1 MTTGSSCAILGL
13 YLAKVL
19 KFTIKGI
26 IKMQIELSD
35 IVKLY
40 NRIDELEKR
49 VSQLEEKSNLK
60 QNASTSCVERPTFPS
75 ECANSKYKAL
85 SEFLYGSWEKRI
97 VLSYKQLEDIL
108 GFALPA
114 SAHKLPQSYWANT
127 EFHTYAKSWLKLGYK
142 AKVDVENKKVVFER
156 NLY

>member
-1 MTTGSSCAILGL
+1 MQLE
-13 YLAKVL
+13 LA
-19 KFTIKGI
+19 
-26 IKMQIELSD
+26 D

-49 VSQLEEKSNLK
+49 LAQLET
-60 QNASTSCVERPTFPS
+60 QVNAFPFKKVSYAERPNFPT

-85 SEFLYGSWEKRI
+85 SETLYERWETRI
-97 VLSYKQLEDIL
+97 TLSYEELESIL

-127 EFHTYAKSWLKLGYK
+127 EYHTYAKSWLLLGYK
-142 AKVDVENKKVVFER
+142 AKVDVNTNNVTFIR

>member
-1 MTTGSSCAILGL
+1 
-13 YLAKVL
+13 
-19 KFTIKGI
+19 
-26 IKMQIELSD
+26 MQIELAD

-49 VSQLEEKSNLK
+49 VAQLEEKMNTQ
-60 QNASTSCVERPTFPS
+60 QNSVSYAERPTFPA

-85 SEFLYGSWEKRI
+85 SEFLYESWEKRI
-97 VLSYKQLEDIL
+97 VLSYEQLEELL
-108 GFALPA
+108 GFTLPA
-114 SAHKLPQSYWANT
+114 SAHNLPQSYWANT
-127 EFHTYAKSWLKLGYK
+127 EYHTYAKSWLKLGYK

>member
-1 MTTGSSCAILGL
+1 MQLE
-13 YLAKVL
+13 LA
-19 KFTIKGI
+19 
-26 IKMQIELSD
+26 D

-49 VSQLEEKSNLK
+49 VVQLEEKVNIREKSVSY
-60 QNASTSCVERPTFPS
+60 AERPAFPT

-85 SEFLYGSWEKRI
+85 SEFLYESWEKRI
-97 VLSYKQLEDIL
+97 VLSYEKLEDIL

-114 SAHKLPQSYWANT
+114 TAYNIPHSYWANT
-127 EFHTYAKSWLKLGYK
+127 EYHPYAKSWLALGYK
-142 AKVDVENKKVVFER
+142 AKVNVDAKTVTFER